1 VQSKFGLI
9 FLILIS
15 MSGCLS
21 TQEMPLAPNVVRIDT
36 QAGGLLFTGQ
46 AVPATMRAA
55 ANATLTRGYSHFS
68 FAEAGVQQGSV
79 VTGAVATSN
88 SNYNGSYGNGFVS
101 GNSSGL
107 GTASLI
113 RAR

>member
-1 VQSKFGLI
+1 
-9 FLILIS
+9 
-15 MSGCLS
+15 M
-21 TQEMPLAPNVVRIDT
+21 
-36 QAGGLLFTGQ
+36 
-46 AVPATMRAA
+46 
-55 ANATLTRGYSHFS
+55 
-68 FAEAGVQQGSV
+68 QQGSV

-113 RAR
+113 RAPTAAAAATVIMFHADEPGAKNAFEAQQVLKQYQ